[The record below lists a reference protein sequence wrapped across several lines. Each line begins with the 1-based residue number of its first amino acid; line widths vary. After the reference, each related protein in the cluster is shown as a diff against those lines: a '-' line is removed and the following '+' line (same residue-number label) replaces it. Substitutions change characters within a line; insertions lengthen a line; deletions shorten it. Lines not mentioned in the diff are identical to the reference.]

1 MSPSLLLQMALFCS
15 FLWLSNI
22 PLFVCTTDHGGLN
35 QENIPNLYVL
45 EAEPVRLAD
54 ELDTR
59 DEETQK
65 RMSSRFSAWAAAGRV
80 VPFAEM
86 RKAGRACIWGGG

>member
-1 MSPSLLLQMALFCS
+1 MLLQMALF

-22 PLFVCTTDHGGLN
+22 PLFLCTTDHSGLN
-35 QENIPNLYVL
+35 QENIPNICIL
-45 EAEPVRLAD
+45 EAEPVKLVD

-59 DEETQK
+59 DETEK
-65 RMSSRFSAWAAAGRV
+65 RMSLRFLVWVTGWRV

-86 RKAGRACIWGGG
+86 RKTGRGCIWGGG